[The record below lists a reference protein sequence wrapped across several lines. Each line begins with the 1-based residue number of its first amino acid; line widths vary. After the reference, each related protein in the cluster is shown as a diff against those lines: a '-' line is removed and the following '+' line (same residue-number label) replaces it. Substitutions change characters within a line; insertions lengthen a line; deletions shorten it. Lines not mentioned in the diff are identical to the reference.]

1 MKLAG
6 LERSIGSLLVS
17 TPLWSEYV
25 STDDRKLKNA
35 YILDYKITFAKNTGN
50 NGATTGGTP
59 SLLKGTQNTE

>member
-50 NGATTGGTP
+50 TTTGGTP